1 MKKTPELFIKVENK
15 EEIIKKNIQG
25 TERRKNKIIIN
36 WSFLFFFYTARKSE
50 TLVFREIL

>member
-36 WSFLFFFYTARKSE
+36 WSFLFFF
-50 TLVFREIL
+50 TLPENLKL